1 MLQRVT
7 VLARPFG
14 GFQNVTA
21 YQLKQGDESGDPVT
35 RILPRVADGAA
46 GLPELHEPGSLDPVD
61 PGAGRWARRRWSY
74 DWTECGDRRLD
85 RIALQGNGSARPHA
99 AGSPAVEQAGHGEQ
113 HGATH
118 PGARPRDLTASP
130 VQGW

>member
-85 RIALQGNGSARPHA
+85 RIALQGNGSARP
-99 AGSPAVEQAGHGEQ
+99 P
-113 HGATH
+113 
-118 PGARPRDLTASP
+118 RPVHQPWNRQGMANNMVQRIP
-130 VQGW
+130 VLVRGT